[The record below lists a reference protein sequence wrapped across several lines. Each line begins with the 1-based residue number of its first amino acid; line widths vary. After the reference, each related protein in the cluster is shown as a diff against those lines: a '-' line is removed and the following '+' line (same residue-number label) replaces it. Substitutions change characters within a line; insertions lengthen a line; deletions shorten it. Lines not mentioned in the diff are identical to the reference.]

1 MINQDDLYRL
11 IGMAFLL
18 VIAVAIAMKAL
29 SYQRKIIEGMSSTD
43 TSPSNIPSKIS
54 SDADQIDTKL
64 AVHKNRTNYEDTI
77 VQLEKV
83 VSMTLLS
90 EVINTAEIVGSDP
103 TTSDAQASISTV
115 NNLQNFRK
123 TLNEAMIIL
132 DKIP

>member
-1 MINQDDLYRL
+1 MINQNDLYRL

-43 TSPSNIPSKIS
+43 TSPANISSKIS
-54 SDADQIDTKL
+54 SDADQVDTKL

-90 EVINTAEIVGSDP
+90 EVINTAETVASDP
-103 TTSDAQASISTV
+103 TTTDAQKSIAVV

-123 TLNEAMIIL
+123 TLNEAMVIL

>member
-1 MINQDDLYRL
+1 MINQNDLYRL

-18 VIAVAIAMKAL
+18 VIAVAITMKAL

-43 TSPSNIPSKIS
+43 TSPANISSKIS
-54 SDADQIDTKL
+54 SDADQVDTKL

-90 EVINTAEIVGSDP
+90 EVINTAETVASDP
-103 TTSDAQASISTV
+103 TTTDAQKSIAVV

>member
-1 MINQDDLYRL
+1 MINQDDLYKL
-11 IGMAFLL
+11 VGMAFLL
-18 VIAVAIAMKAL
+18 VIAVAIAMKAF

-43 TSPSNIPSKIS
+43 TSPANISSKIS
-54 SDADQIDTKL
+54 SDADQVDTKL
-64 AVHKNRTNYEDTI
+64 AVHKNRNNYEDTI

-90 EVINTAEIVGSDP
+90 EVINTAETVASDP
-103 TTSDAQASISTV
+103 TTTDAQKSIAVV

-123 TLNEAMIIL
+123 TLNEAMVIL

>member
-1 MINQDDLYRL
+1 MINQNDLYRL

-18 VIAVAIAMKAL
+18 VVAIAIAMKAL

-43 TSPSNIPSKIS
+43 TSPANISSKIS
-54 SDADQIDTKL
+54 SDADQVDTKL
-64 AVHKNRTNYEDTI
+64 AIHKNRTNYEDTI

-90 EVINTAEIVGSDP
+90 EVINTAETVASDP
-103 TTSDAQASISTV
+103 TTTDAQKSIAVV

-123 TLNEAMIIL
+123 TLNEAMVIL

>member
-1 MINQDDLYRL
+1 
-11 IGMAFLL
+11 
-18 VIAVAIAMKAL
+18 
-29 SYQRKIIEGMSSTD
+29 MSSTD
-43 TSPSNIPSKIS
+43 TSPANISSKIS
-54 SDADQIDTKL
+54 SDADQVDTKL

-90 EVINTAEIVGSDP
+90 EVINTAETVASDP
-103 TTSDAQASISTV
+103 TTTDAQKSIAVV

-123 TLNEAMIIL
+123 TLNEAMVIL

>member
-43 TSPSNIPSKIS
+43 TSPDNISSKIS
-54 SDADQIDTKL
+54 SDADQVDTKL

-83 VSMTLLS
+83 ISMTLLS
-90 EVINTAEIVGSDP
+90 EVINTAETVASDP
-103 TTSDAQASISTV
+103 TTTDAQKSIAVV

-123 TLNEAMIIL
+123 TLNEAMVIL

>member
-1 MINQDDLYRL
+1 MINQDDLYKL
-11 IGMAFLL
+11 VGMAFLL
-18 VIAVAIAMKAL
+18 VIAVAIAMKAF

-43 TSPSNIPSKIS
+43 TSPANISSKIS
-54 SDADQIDTKL
+54 SDADQVDTKL
-64 AVHKNRTNYEDTI
+64 AVHKNRNNYEDTI

-90 EVINTAEIVGSDP
+90 EVINTAETVASDP
-103 TTSDAQASISTV
+103 TTTDAQTSIAVV

-123 TLNEAMIIL
+123 TLNEAMVIL

>member
-1 MINQDDLYRL
+1 
-11 IGMAFLL
+11 MAFLL

-43 TSPSNIPSKIS
+43 TSPANISSKIS
-54 SDADQIDTKL
+54 SDADQVDTKL

-90 EVINTAEIVGSDP
+90 EVINTAETVASDP
-103 TTSDAQASISTV
+103 TTTDAQKSIAVV

>member
-1 MINQDDLYRL
+1 MINQNDLYRL

-43 TSPSNIPSKIS
+43 TSPANISSKIS
-54 SDADQIDTKL
+54 SDADQVDTKL

-90 EVINTAEIVGSDP
+90 EVINTAETVASDP
-103 TTSDAQASISTV
+103 TTTDAQKSIAVV

>member
-29 SYQRKIIEGMSSTD
+29 SYQRKIIEGMSSTT
-43 TSPSNIPSKIS
+43 TSPANITSKIS
-54 SDADQIDTKL
+54 SDADQVDTKL

-90 EVINTAEIVGSDP
+90 EVINTAETVASDP
-103 TTSDAQASISTV
+103 TTTDAQKSIAVV

>member
-29 SYQRKIIEGMSSTD
+29 SYQRRIIEGMSSTD

-64 AVHKNRTNYEDTI
+64 AIHKNRTNYEDTI

>member
-1 MINQDDLYRL
+1 MINQNDLYRL

-18 VIAVAIAMKAL
+18 VVAIAIAMKAL

-43 TSPSNIPSKIS
+43 TSPANISSKIS
-54 SDADQIDTKL
+54 SDADQVDTKL
-64 AVHKNRTNYEDTI
+64 AIHKNRTNYEDTI

-90 EVINTAEIVGSDP
+90 EVINTAETVASDP
-103 TTSDAQASISTV
+103 TTTDAQKSIAVV

>member
-43 TSPSNIPSKIS
+43 TSPANISSKIS
-54 SDADQIDTKL
+54 SDADQVDTKL

-90 EVINTAEIVGSDP
+90 EVINTAETVASDP
-103 TTSDAQASISTV
+103 TTTDAQKSIAVV

>member
-29 SYQRKIIEGMSSTD
+29 SYQRKIIEGMSNTD
-43 TSPSNIPSKIS
+43 TSPSNISSKIS
-54 SDADQIDTKL
+54 SDADQVDTKL

-90 EVINTAEIVGSDP
+90 EVINTAETVASDP
-103 TTSDAQASISTV
+103 TTADAQKSIAVV

-123 TLNEAMIIL
+123 TLNETMVIL

>member
-1 MINQDDLYRL
+1 MINQDDLYKL
-11 IGMAFLL
+11 VGMAFLL
-18 VIAVAIAMKAL
+18 VIAVAIAMKAF

-43 TSPSNIPSKIS
+43 TSPANISSKIS
-54 SDADQIDTKL
+54 SDADQVDTKL

-90 EVINTAEIVGSDP
+90 EVINTAETVATDP
-103 TTSDAQASISTV
+103 TTVDAQKSIGVV

-123 TLNEAMIIL
+123 TLNEAMLIL